1 MGKVG
6 SGVLIIAI
14 GAILTFALTVDPEG
28 VQIDVIGWIL
38 MAAGLAIVLWGV
50 VTQASADR
58 EVKEVRD
65 TPSGR
70 EREVRRENDR
80 TDRV

>member
-6 SGVLIIAI
+6 GGILVIAI
-14 GAILTFALTVDPEG
+14 GAILTFAINVDLAG

-38 MAAGLAIVLWGV
+38 MAAGLAIVLWGII
-50 VTQASADR
+50 TQATADR
-58 EVKEVRD
+58 EVREVRD
-65 TPSGR
+65 TAGGR

-80 TDRV
+80 TL